1 MPVVIN
7 DFEVLSE
14 PQPEAR
20 KAPDSGGD
28 AVPRDKTID
37 PRAAGTALRVLHVQ
51 ALRTWAH

>member
-20 KAPDSGGD
+20 KAPAGGSD
-28 AVPRDKTID
+28 AAPPDKAID
-37 PRAAGTALRVLHVQ
+37 PRAVGTALRVLHVQ